1 MLVQTCLLQAD
12 CHKRE
17 TALRGKSFDGG
28 CQGAASAAQAACAM
42 FCLVGNRHCIT
53 RTDTARQQSTDSACR
68 QPMRYHRP
76 VMTVQAAFKWGAAH
90 LLMTP
95 AMEP

>member
-17 TALRGKSFDGG
+17 TALRGKSFDEG

-42 FCLVGNRHCIT
+42 FCLVGNRHFIT
-53 RTDTARQQSTDSACR
+53 RTAQRASKAPTAPADSQGGIIVR
-68 QPMRYHRP
+68 S
-76 VMTVQAAFKWGAAH
+76 
-90 LLMTP
+90 
-95 AMEP
+95 